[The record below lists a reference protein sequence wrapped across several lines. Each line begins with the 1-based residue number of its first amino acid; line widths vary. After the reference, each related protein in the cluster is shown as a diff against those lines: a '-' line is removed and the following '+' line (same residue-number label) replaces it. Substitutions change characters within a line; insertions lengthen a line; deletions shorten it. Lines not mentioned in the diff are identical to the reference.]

1 MPSPE
6 QIKSQ
11 KQEKRLAKTMN
22 GSVNAMSGAGWVR
35 KADVRTDEYMVEA
48 KTKMSP
54 DAKTTTIR
62 HSDLRD
68 LSRRAYKEGRLPLY
82 IFEFGP
88 HSYVTMPE
96 ADFLDMIDLDE
107 EDAE

>member
-11 KQEKRLAKTMN
+11 KQEKRLANTLG

-48 KTKMSP
+48 KTRMRD
-54 DAKTTTIR
+54 DAKTCTIR

-68 LSRRAYKEGRLPLY
+68 LSKRAYKEGRLPLY
-82 IFEFGP
+82 VFEFGP

-96 ADFLDMIDLDE
+96 DDFLDLIGTE
-107 EDAE
+107 ETE

>member
-11 KQEKRLAKTMN
+11 KQEKRLANTLG

-48 KTKMSP
+48 KTRMRD
-54 DAKTTTIR
+54 DAKTCTIR

-82 IFEFGP
+82 VFEFGP

-96 ADFLDMIDLDE
+96 DDFLDLIGTE
-107 EDAE
+107 ETE

>member
-11 KQEKRLAKTMN
+11 KQEKRLANTLG

-68 LSRRAYKEGRLPLY
+68 LSKRAYKEGRLPLY
-82 IFEFGP
+82 VFEFGP

-96 ADFLDMIDLDE
+96 DDFLDLIGTE
-107 EDAE
+107 ETE

>member
-6 QIKSQ
+6 QLKSQ

-68 LSRRAYKEGRLPLY
+68 LARRAYKEGRLPLY
-82 IFEFGP
+82 VMEWGV
-88 HSYVTMPE
+88 HSYVLMPE
-96 ADFLDMIDLDE
+96 DDFLDMIGVYE
-107 EDAE
+107 EDTE

>member
-11 KQEKRLAKTMN
+11 RQEKRLARVMN

-35 KADVRTDEYMVEA
+35 KADVRTEQFMVEA
-48 KTKMSP
+48 KTKMKD
-54 DAKTTTIR
+54 DAKTCTIR

-68 LSRRAYKEGRLPLY
+68 LSKRAYKEGRLPLY
-82 IFEFGP
+82 VFEFGP

-96 ADFLDMIDLDE
+96 ADFLDMLGVDEDDE
-107 EDAE
+107 E

>member
-11 KQEKRLAKTMN
+11 KQEKRLAKTLG

-35 KADVRTDEYMVEA
+35 KADVRTDAYMVEA
-48 KTKMSP
+48 KTKMKD
-54 DAKTTTIR
+54 DAKTCTIR

-68 LSRRAYKEGRLPLY
+68 LSKRAYKEGRLPLY
-82 IFEFGP
+82 VFEFGS

-96 ADFLDMIDLDE
+96 DDFLDLIGTE
-107 EDAE
+107 ETE